1 MIEYPILWKKDVFTY
16 MRYSLI
22 PLRFGL
28 ILVPAAAGLY
38 VGNIDHYGR
47 YTLFILIFLALAVL
61 GRYFSAIPLIMAST
75 FLEFIISWWLCQQ
88 YGLLMVFISLSSAC
102 TYLVI
107 SHVPLRYILL
117 GIHFVVLNGS
127 LQSYDMLW
135 LVSANLLL
143 ILITVFIG
151 ILVNTSGSREET
163 LRLYDELKRK
173 HFELEEARSRLQQF
187 AHQVEGA
194 AQAEERS
201 RISRQLHDDIGH
213 RLIRVKMMMEAA
225 IHTVPLDKSRGM
237 ELLYQIRD
245 QIGSSMDEMR
255 SAVKRMNPA
264 KQLTDA
270 YSIDRLLEEAG
281 RETGIRTALLMEGMP
296 YPLYP
301 SQQVVLYKNAR
312 EAITNAIRHGQA
324 DQVEVLLHY
333 GEKELCMEVS
343 NNGEVA
349 TEEAFGGT
357 ESSGIGKHGLG
368 LSGMLERTKVIGGT
382 LEIRRQAPFT
392 VITRLPVYRKSEIV

>member
-1 MIEYPILWKKDVFTY
+1 
-16 MRYSLI
+16 MRYSLTS
-22 PLRFGL
+22 LRFGL
-28 ILVPAAAGLY
+28 ILLPAAAGLY
-38 VGNIDHYGR
+38 VDRIDHYGQ
-47 YTLFILIFLALAVL
+47 YTLFILLFLALAVL
-61 GRYFSAIPLIMAST
+61 GRYFSASPVIMTAA
-75 FLEFIISWWLCQQ
+75 FLEFIISGWLCQQ
-88 YGLLMVFISLSSAC
+88 YGLLMVFISLSTAC
-102 TYLVI
+102 TYLVL
-107 SHVPLRYILL
+107 SNVPLRYVLL
-117 GIHFVVLNGS
+117 GIHFLVLNVS
-127 LQSYDMLW
+127 LQGYDVLW
-135 LVSANLLL
+135 LISANFLL
-143 ILITVFIG
+143 ILIAVFIG

-173 HFELEEARSRLQQF
+173 HFELEEARSRMQQF

-225 IHTVPLDKSRGM
+225 IHTVPQDNARGM

-245 QIGSSMDEMR
+245 QIGASMDEMR
-255 SAVKRMNPA
+255 SAVKRMNPGR
-264 KQLTDA
+264 QLTDA
-270 YSIDRLLEEAG
+270 YSLDRLLEETG
-281 RETGIRTALLMEGMP
+281 RETGIRTRILVEGAS

-312 EAITNAIRHGQA
+312 EAITNAIRHGHA
-324 DQVEVLLHY
+324 DEVDVLLRY
-333 GEKELCMEVS
+333 GDHEICMEVS

-349 TEEAFGGT
+349 AEEALAT
-357 ESSGIGKHGLG
+357 ESSGIGKQGIG

-382 LEIRRQAPFT
+382 LEIHRQTPFT